1 MKLSLTING
10 RETSIELLAPA
21 PACRFQLEGAPERDA
36 NVESP
41 VPGVYTVLL
50 DGRSYDAFV
59 ETALTG
65 LVVSIDGHRFEVEV
79 RDPRRL
85 SRRSGGARSSGVQTL
100 SSPMPGKV
108 VRVLVAAGDTVEAG
122 QGILVI
128 EAMKMQNEMK
138 AARAGTVL
146 SISAKDGATVAAGE
160 ALATIG

>member
-1 MKLSLTING
+1 MKLALSING
-10 RETSIELLAPA
+10 RESSIELLATA
-21 PACRFQLEGAPERDA
+21 PACRFQFEDDPAREA

-41 VPGVYTVLL
+41 VSGIYTVLL

-59 ETALTG
+59 ETAPVG
-65 LVVSIDGHRFEVEV
+65 LIVTIEGNRFEVEV

-85 SRRSGGARSSGVQTL
+85 SRRAGGDGGGGVQTL

-108 VRVLVAAGDTVEAG
+108 VRLLVGLGDKVEAG
-122 QGILVI
+122 QGIVVI

-146 SISAKDGATVAAGE
+146 GITAKEGATVTAGE